1 MTMPRLSRLF
11 PPPPWRQTLRC
22 CGGRGFRSKAA
33 LDALAKASAESLVL
47 YNYPS
52 FAGAFGSLFAR
63 LYHSHLCRPLLILPF
78 SSVHPF
84 RAVDFKI
91 EGLKT
96 CYLIDFVGP
105 DHFPHQLSQ
114 LIDQTFGIVSITDFK
129 IHCFR
134 VVVIDHHKSALLK
147 VDPGEDCP
155 RNLHLH
161 LDTNKSSAVAAYD
174 YFTQQLNTENSAE
187 QEKMCLINGEDA
199 ARILMLIKYIEDA
212 NLRKWELPDIRAFNI
227 GIRPMFAKLNCVT
240 NPYIFDQL
248 LKLNPADLIAK
259 GSSII
264 KSRQDA
270 AKKLLGKPFK
280 IRLGKGFYGNCLGI
294 RADGNSNL
302 ADEIGKELSIRSA
315 AAGLRPIGAV
325 VYMQRGILK
334 MCLRSTD
341 SKADTSEIAK
351 AYGGGGNS
359 FSSSFTI
366 KMDEYNKWV
375 S

>member
-1 MTMPRLSRLF
+1 MPRLSRLF
-11 PPPPWRQTLRC
+11 PRPPWRQTFRC

-63 LYHSHLCRPLLILPF
+63 LYHSHLRRPLLILPF
-78 SSVHPF
+78 SAVHPF
-84 RAVDFKI
+84 RFANWLLLLCSLVSCSLFF
-91 EGLKT
+91 L
-96 CYLIDFVGP
+96 FVFLFYQLA
-105 DHFPHQLSQ
+105 HFSFML
-114 LIDQTFGIVSITDFK
+114 DRVSRSYFL
-129 IHCFR
+129 R

-147 VDPGEDCP
+147 VDPGEGCP

-187 QEKMCLINGEDA
+187 G
-199 ARILMLIKYIEDA
+199 
-212 NLRKWELPDIRAFNI
+212 
-227 GIRPMFAKLNCVT
+227 V
-240 NPYIFDQL
+240 
-248 LKLNPADLIAK
+248 
-259 GSSII
+259 
-264 KSRQDA
+264 
-270 AKKLLGKPFK
+270 
-280 IRLGKGFYGNCLGI
+280 

-341 SKADTSEIAK
+341 SKTDTSEIAK

-359 FSSSFTI
+359 FSSSFAI

>member
-84 RAVDFKI
+84 R
-91 EGLKT
+91 
-96 CYLIDFVGP
+96 
-105 DHFPHQLSQ
+105 
-114 LIDQTFGIVSITDFK
+114 
-129 IHCFR
+129 

-187 QEKMCLINGEDA
+187 QQEKMCLINGEDA

>member
-1 MTMPRLSRLF
+1 MTISRLSRLF
-11 PPPPWRQTLRC
+11 SQRPWRQTLPQCRA
-22 CGGRGFRSKAA
+22 RGFRSKAA
-33 LDALAKASAESLVL
+33 LDALAKAPPESLVL

-52 FAGAFGSLFAR
+52 FAGAFGALFAR
-63 LYHSHLCRPLLILPF
+63 LYHSRLSLPLLILPF

-84 RAVDFKI
+84 RAEDFKI
-91 EGLKT
+91 GGLKI

-105 DHFPHQLSQ
+105 DDFALRLSQ
-114 LIDQTFGIVSITDFK
+114 FIDQ
-129 IHCFR
+129 

-147 VDPGEDCP
+147 VDPGKGCP

-174 YFTQQLNTENSAE
+174 YFNQQLNTKNFAEENKTS
-187 QEKMCLINGEDA
+187 LINGADA
-199 ARILMLIKYIEDA
+199 SDVVMLIKYIEDA

-227 GIRPMFAKLNCVT
+227 GIRPMMSKLNCIT
-240 NPYIFDQL
+240 NPDIFDQL
-248 LKLNPADLIAK
+248 LKLNPYDLIAK
-259 GSSII
+259 GSSLI

-270 AKKLLGKPFK
+270 ATKLLVKPFK
-280 IRLGKGFYGNCLGI
+280 VRLGKGFYGECLGI
-294 RADGNSNL
+294 RADGSSDL
-302 ADEIGKELSIRSA
+302 ADEIGKELSVRSA

-325 VYMQRGILK
+325 VYMQRGNLK

-341 SKADTSEIAK
+341 GNADTSEIAK

-366 KMDEYNKWV
+366 RMDEYNKWV
-375 S
+375 A

>member
-187 QEKMCLINGEDA
+187 QQEKMCLINGEDA

-240 NPYIFDQL
+240 NPYIFDQ
-248 LKLNPADLIAK
+248 
-259 GSSII
+259 
-264 KSRQDA
+264 
-270 AKKLLGKPFK
+270 
-280 IRLGKGFYGNCLGI
+280 GI

>member
-1 MTMPRLSRLF
+1 MAADLALLRRKGIPVEGSAGCPSKGLCREPRPLQLPILRRGLRFPLRPPLSL
-11 PPPPWRQTLRC
+11 PPLSPSPHPPVL
-22 CGGRGFRSKAA
+22 FRS
-33 LDALAKASAESLVL
+33 SL
-47 YNYPS
+47 
-52 FAGAFGSLFAR
+52 
-63 LYHSHLCRPLLILPF
+63 
-78 SSVHPF
+78 
-84 RAVDFKI
+84 
-91 EGLKT
+91 
-96 CYLIDFVGP
+96 
-105 DHFPHQLSQ
+105 Q
-114 LIDQTFGIVSITDFK
+114 
-129 IHCFR
+129 
-134 VVVIDHHKSALLK
+134 

-187 QEKMCLINGEDA
+187 QQEKMCLINGEDA